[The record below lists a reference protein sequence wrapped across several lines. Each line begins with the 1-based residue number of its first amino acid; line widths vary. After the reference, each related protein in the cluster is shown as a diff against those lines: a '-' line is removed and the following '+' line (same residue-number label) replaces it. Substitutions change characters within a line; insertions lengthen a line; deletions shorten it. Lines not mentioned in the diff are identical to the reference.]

1 MHINDK
7 LVENCGCRKC
17 CINILP
23 SLFINMAVPVSF
35 FHRDK
40 ARVDLG
46 WGLTVLLPE
55 LWPLV
60 DDLALGHG
68 PVAEAKM
75 RGFVL
80 TEELYFFY
88 SIYWPFSSLQYIIII
103 FLNRSRKWLNIDSG
117 HKGLFHSWVSLEN
130 NVATTG
136 GFETFYS
143 WDWEVDIFQSERR
156 IRRSW
161 LLT

>member
-1 MHINDK
+1 
-7 LVENCGCRKC
+7 
-17 CINILP
+17 
-23 SLFINMAVPVSF
+23 MAVPVSF
-35 FHRDK
+35 FHRDN

-46 WGLTVLLPE
+46 GGTAGLTVLL
-55 LWPLV
+55 LMPLV
-60 DDLALGHG
+60 DDLALGDG

-75 RGFVL
+75 KGFLL
-80 TEELYFFY
+80 TSQLYFFN
-88 SIYWPFSSLQYIIII
+88 SIYCPFSFLQYIIII